1 MRRGYLCVPPY
12 LLRDIKDLHLQ
23 NTYNMSICLQNFDN
37 SCIEEVLMFIWC
49 RFDTEPMQVK
59 IEIIEN
65 PMSEN
70 LDRVLG
76 RILIM
81 MPAGLSTAKLDIR
94 QASFNA
100 EAVEAVPENAYDSDG
115 LINLDEL
122 STISQSVL
130 DDLMKSIRYL
140 GDANDEG

>member
-1 MRRGYLCVPPY
+1 
-12 LLRDIKDLHLQ
+12 
-23 NTYNMSICLQNFDN
+23 
-37 SCIEEVLMFIWC
+37 
-49 RFDTEPMQVK
+49 MQVK